1 MAKEVVQKMCVQNNQ
16 PNYSMNNQDEKN
28 KYISNL
34 YELIDLGG
42 QPKRTMKIIRLYMN
56 YICTLSPAQGPHT
69 HRCCRRPPLSWL
81 DQSRVLHGSKNET

>member
-42 QPKRTMKIIRLYMN
+42 QPKRTMKIIRLYMHLVTGSRTA
-56 YICTLSPAQGPHT
+56 YTQVLSASSTKLIGSEQSST
-69 HRCCRRPPLSWL
+69 WL
-81 DQSRVLHGSKNET
+81 

>member
-42 QPKRTMKIIRLYMN
+42 QPKRTMKIIRLYMH
-56 YICTLSPAQGPHT
+56 SPCHRLKDRIHT
-69 HRCCRRPPLSWL
+69 GAVG
-81 DQSRVLHGSKNET
+81 VLH